1 MQETTTPIY
10 YGGHYLVYQL
20 LQAKIRQVTEE
31 EEWVKQTKTL
41 SKIIKLLPDNKADD
55 IYAIITRLLDIIAK
69 KVCQETFISIDTF
82 YTIPLPDEMAD
93 AIVELDMKTVLLNF
107 KIKPPKQTPT
117 KY

>member
-69 KVCQETFISIDTF
+69 KYAKRHLYQ
-82 YTIPLPDEMAD
+82 
-93 AIVELDMKTVLLNF
+93 
-107 KIKPPKQTPT
+107 
-117 KY
+117 

>member
-93 AIVELDMKTVLLNF
+93 AIVELDMETVLLNF
-107 KIKPPKQTPT
+107 KIKPPEQTPT